1 MAKSTDKKRI
11 QSIERIAEI
20 LDYLVDKPKGARL
33 TTISKDL
40 MLNKS
45 TAFGLISTLEQLN
58 YLEQDQETG
67 KYVLGLK
74 LFELGQASYAR
85 LDLVSVAK
93 PHITR
98 LSEKYEETVH
108 VAVLSGTE
116 VVYLDKVESSRSM
129 RVSSQIG
136 GRQPVYCTALGKAL
150 AAYLSDKEI
159 QELAQNT
166 EFIRYT
172 STTITS
178 PDQLVDELKRIK
190 EQGYSIDN
198 EESELGLYCVSAPV
212 FNGEMKVIAA
222 ISIAGT
228 VRRIKEEGGQKLIND
243 IVETASIISA
253 NMGYK

>member
-1 MAKSTDKKRI
+1 MAKSSGKKTI
-11 QSIERIAEI
+11 QSIDRMAEI
-20 LDYLVDKPKGARL
+20 LDYLAAKPRGERL

-45 TAFGLISTLEQLN
+45 TAFGIISTLEQLN

-74 LFELGQASYAR
+74 LFELGQASYSR

-98 LSEKYEETVH
+98 LSEKYTETVH
-108 VAVLSGTE
+108 IAVLSGTE

-136 GRQPVYCTALGKAL
+136 GRQPAYCTALGKAL
-150 AAYLSDKEI
+150 AAYLSEEGI
-159 QELAQNT
+159 HQLARNT
-166 EFIRYT
+166 DFIRYT
-172 STTITS
+172 STTITTEE
-178 PDQLVDELKRIK
+178 ELKQDLEQVRI
-190 EQGYSIDN
+190 QGYSIDN

-212 FNGEMKVIAA
+212 FNGEKKVIAA
-222 ISIAGT
+222 ISMAGT
-228 VRRIKEEGGQKLIND
+228 VKRIKDDGGQRLID
-243 IVETASIISA
+243 DVVETASIISA